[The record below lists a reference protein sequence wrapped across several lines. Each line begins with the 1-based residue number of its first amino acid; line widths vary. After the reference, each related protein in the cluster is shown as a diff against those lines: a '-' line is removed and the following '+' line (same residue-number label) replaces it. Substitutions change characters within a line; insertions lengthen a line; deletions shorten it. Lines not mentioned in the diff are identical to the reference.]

1 MWNMIFPCLL
11 PSLSLIYPCPCWSF
25 ACLFQTHPL
34 KWFVLV
40 FLRCQIPKPLSMH
53 LCEMR
58 WYLPGQ
64 PTNQAA
70 SWLQNLRPLR
80 PLKRGKANLRLGGC
94 CPMWGSNT
102 PMGLLLLWLE
112 VGGALAAKRAF
123 DWILTEIMM
132 KSKYVDMLEEAGRC
146 VQRIGLCKC
155 GQCPCLASPQ
165 GLHCLKPPSHFHYTC
180 NNKNGNQFMSPTMTL
195 TLQYWLLNCDNKMFS
210 PALQFALR
218 DENGWS
224 LIKSKHIRCPVFA
237 SIVFF

>member
-1 MWNMIFPCLL
+1 MI
-11 PSLSLIYPCPCWSF
+11 SS
-25 ACLFQTHPL
+25 
-34 KWFVLV
+34 
-40 FLRCQIPKPLSMH
+40 R
-53 LCEMR
+53 
-58 WYLPGQ
+58 
-64 PTNQAA
+64 PTNQPGSKLVAESPPPCGLSKPTLDWAA
-70 SWLQNLRPLR
+70 VVQRGAQTLPWVSSCSGWRWVGPL
-80 PLKRGKANLRLGGC
+80 LH
-94 CPMWGSNT
+94 
-102 PMGLLLLWLE
+102 
-112 VGGALAAKRAF
+112 
-123 DWILTEIMM
+123 WILTEIMM

-195 TLQYWLLNCDNKMFS
+195 TLQYWLLNCDNKMFL